1 MSFYAPKEN
10 KYPQLPDRI
19 IDLHG
24 CTTSESKEIIDGL
37 LEDREISHV
46 RLIVGRGL
54 NSPNGPVLP
63 NFIKAYLNSRAVNF
77 RQAKIQD
84 GGEGALEVFF

>member
-10 KYPQLPDRI
+10 KYPQVPDQI

-24 CTTSESKEIIDGL
+24 STTSESKEIIDSL
-37 LEDREISHV
+37 LEDKEISHV

-54 NSPNGPVLP
+54 NSINGPVLP
-63 NFIKAYLNSRAVNF
+63 NFVKSYLNSQGINF
-77 RQAKIQD
+77 RPAKIQD